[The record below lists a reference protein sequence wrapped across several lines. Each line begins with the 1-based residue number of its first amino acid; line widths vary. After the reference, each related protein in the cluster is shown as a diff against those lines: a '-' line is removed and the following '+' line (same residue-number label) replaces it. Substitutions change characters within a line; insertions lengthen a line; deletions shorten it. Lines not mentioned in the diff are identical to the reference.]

1 MRSPEKALMMIS
13 QCYKDGFIIKM
24 IYLAACCFHSE
35 ERALSVQDFSEK
47 CFGYC
52 LEKGLLSF
60 TNDV

>member
-1 MRSPEKALMMIS
+1 MMIS

-52 LEKGLLSF
+52 LENGLLSF